1 MSATTPIK
9 VPNLGAEAT
18 GGSITAWL
26 CAVGDTV
33 AAGQVVAELETE
45 KATVELEAPVAGR
58 IIEILQPAGA
68 EVPVGETLALIEHD

>member
-9 VPNLGAEAT
+9 IPNLGAEAT

-26 CAVGDTV
+26 CAVGDSV

-45 KATVELEAPVAGR
+45 KATVELESPVAGR
-58 IIEILQPAGA
+58 IAEILRPAGS
-68 EVPVGETLALIEHD
+68 EVPVGETIAIVEHD